1 MVTDIE
7 NINKKGSYIHYF
19 FIKMPLPNFTPD
31 KQTQSNLNKQF
42 SRKKR
47 QVVCFLN
54 EEVKTKD
61 RAGV

>member
-1 MVTDIE
+1 
-7 NINKKGSYIHYF
+7 
-19 FIKMPLPNFTPD
+19 MPLPNFTPD